1 MLVGPDDA
9 DGNCPKPGTIPIVKN
24 NKTECCCSQ
33 DCCWYI
39 CMHEG
44 NKKVYKKC
52 IAHITV

>member
-39 CMHEG
+39 CMHAG
-44 NKKVYKKC
+44 NKKFIKK
-52 IAHITV
+52 I